1 MASFRSNDEFFQ
13 AVRDLIVRL
22 EQKGHHEAA
31 AGLREGF
38 RAINGLTDGSA
49 LFLQAIERVQAT
61 ASSGLVPDE
70 NRALEKIRKAVHSA
84 VYRR

>member
-13 AVRDLIVRL
+13 AVQDLIARL

-31 AGLREGF
+31 AGLTEGF

-49 LFLQAIERVQAT
+49 LFLHAIEGIQAT
-61 ASSGLVPDE
+61 ASSGLDPDE
-70 NRALEKIRKAVHSA
+70 NHALEKIRKAAHSA